1 VQPLQSVRKL
11 VYQSCSRLIEAL
23 GAPLIRV
30 TLDTF
35 MMMFN
40 DDDNIYGSWYFSW
53 RKCHLDN
60 NFRLL
65 IKLGVSTSNKYLTN

>member
-30 TLDTF
+30 TLGTF
-35 MMMFN
+35 MIMFN
-40 DDDNIYGSWYFSW
+40 DDDNIYGSWYF
-53 RKCHLDN
+53 
-60 NFRLL
+60 
-65 IKLGVSTSNKYLTN
+65 LGGSVIWIITSDY